1 MLNGTSLR
9 KFIAPSPVLS
19 FADETLGAQGNP
31 EIPLSSPFEKRE
43 KEGDLTVGAFGV
55 FAGGKFFRDRTKP
68 FSILSIRRGYFGRF
82 ERL

>member
-43 KEGDLTVGAFGV
+43 KEGDLTLGAFASLQEV
-55 FAGGKFFRDRTKP
+55 SFSEIARNHFR
-68 FSILSIRRGYFGRF
+68 F
-82 ERL
+82 